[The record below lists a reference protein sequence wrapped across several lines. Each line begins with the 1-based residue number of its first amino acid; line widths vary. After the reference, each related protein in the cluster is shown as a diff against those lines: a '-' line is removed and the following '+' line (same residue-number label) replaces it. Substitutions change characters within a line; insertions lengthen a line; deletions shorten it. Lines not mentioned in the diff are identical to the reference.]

1 MLRVLITGM
10 SVVDQNFL
18 VDKRASFRN
27 VMRRSNSNLAV
38 SSSSLS
44 SSIRIRD
51 ALDVCYCCSN
61 FIIHS

>member
-38 SSSSLS
+38 SSSSLLWS
-44 SSIRIRD
+44 TRVRD
-51 ALDVCYCCSN
+51 V
-61 FIIHS
+61 